1 MSTTKP
7 GTMRSRSIRRPVVEV
22 DHGFRWGTLNSV
34 LLAAGVATLVV
45 GYVLLGKGDITMAP
59 MLLVLG
65 YVVLVPASL
74 LLRPR
79 TEAPGE

>member
-1 MSTTKP
+1 MSSIKP
-7 GTMRSRSIRRPVVEV
+7 GSRSRNTRRPVVEV

-45 GYVLLGKGDITMAP
+45 GYVLLAKGDITMAP
-59 MLLVLG
+59 ALLVFG

-74 LLRPR
+74 LVRPR
-79 TEAPGE
+79 EKAPGE